1 MLVSPDKREALAA
14 YFRVLQPVNTGFCR
28 MRLSGL
34 LEDGEYEIREQG
46 LETLPYTYYGDELMN
61 SGLILSDQASG
72 VRTAGVPQGDYLARL
87 FILNVRDGRD
97 GRR

>member
-1 MLVSPDKREALAA
+1 
-14 YFRVLQPVNTGFCR
+14 

-46 LETLPYTYYGDELMN
+46 LGTLPYTYYGDELMN

-72 VRTAGVPQGDYLARL
+72 VRSAGVPQGDYLARL